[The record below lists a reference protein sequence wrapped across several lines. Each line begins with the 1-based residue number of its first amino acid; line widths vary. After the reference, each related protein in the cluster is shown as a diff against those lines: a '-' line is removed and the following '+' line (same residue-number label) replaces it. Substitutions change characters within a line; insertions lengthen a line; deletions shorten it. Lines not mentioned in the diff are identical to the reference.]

1 MAKNILQDHG
11 DAEGGNT
18 TTTTKKP
25 VKKEKKKTSK
35 DGKGKKSKK
44 EKSKKK
50 STSSSS
56 DSSSS
61 SDESGGSVEDPE
73 QVMNSLA
80 LQLNM
85 SQSMLKIKGS
95 RILKIEDLS
104 PEALQFIMAQPGA
117 CAKALPEL
125 STFTLMETGG
135 ELYQMRKA
143 AVARLQGKVKSSKR
157 KAMENESVRTQTQA
171 EEACLRVWKKRLLEI
186 YELFGI
192 NSQLEIPL
200 HIGRTFGSGNHYCSS
215 FRMESLV

>member
-104 PEALQFIMAQPGA
+104 PEACSLSWHSQVRVQKHSLNCQPLLWWRQEVNSIRCG
-117 CAKALPEL
+117 
-125 STFTLMETGG
+125 
-135 ELYQMRKA
+135 
-143 AVARLQGKVKSSKR
+143 RLQWLDCRGKSSR
-157 KAMENESVRTQTQA
+157 PSVRPWRMRV
-171 EEACLRVWKKRLLEI
+171 CGPRLRQRKHVFE
-186 YELFGI
+186 
-192 NSQLEIPL
+192 S
-200 HIGRTFGSGNHYCSS
+200 GRSDC
-215 FRMESLV
+215 